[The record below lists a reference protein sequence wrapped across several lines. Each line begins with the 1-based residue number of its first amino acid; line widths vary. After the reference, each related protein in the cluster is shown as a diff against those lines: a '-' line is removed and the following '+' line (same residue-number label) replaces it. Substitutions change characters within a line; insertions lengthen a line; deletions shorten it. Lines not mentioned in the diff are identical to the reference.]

1 MSSPKALRKAKL
13 TITISEDIASDINK
27 FVKEKGFPRSQVME
41 EMLREWIKE
50 FKRKEIEK
58 GIETY
63 YQSLDKEEK
72 VEDKEWASMSS
83 ENAKR
88 TWND

>member
-13 TITISEDIASDINK
+13 TITISEDVANDINK

-58 GIETY
+58 GIEAY

-72 VEDKEWASMSS
+72 LEDKEWASMSS
-83 ENAKR
+83 ENAKMI
-88 TWND
+88 WND